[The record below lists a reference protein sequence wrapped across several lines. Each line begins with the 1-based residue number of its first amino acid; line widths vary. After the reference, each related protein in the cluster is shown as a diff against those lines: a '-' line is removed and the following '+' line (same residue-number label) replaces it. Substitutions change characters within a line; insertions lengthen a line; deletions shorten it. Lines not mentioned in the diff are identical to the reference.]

1 MLFIFFKYYSRDQ
14 ANEEIYNEKLEKIKN
29 EDLKKNKFFCEKNEM
44 NVKINGSFE
53 LGEVYDTYK
62 QVEEWVETSSI
73 TLKTDNMIIQEDK
86 QLIADKSITVPKI
99 TESLKE
105 EIKDIIFGE
114 KRSLRINDK
123 TDKQIITFPSR
134 VRGAQFQLKSEEIA
148 KKIPNADITF
158 INGKEEKN
166 IKKSENTNEKLHS
179 QSNEKLHKTR

>member
-1 MLFIFFKYYSRDQ
+1 
-14 ANEEIYNEKLEKIKN
+14 
-29 EDLKKNKFFCEKNEM
+29 M

-73 TLKTDNMIIQEDK
+73 TLKTDDMIIQEDK
-86 QLIADKSITVPKI
+86 QLIVDKSITVPKI

-114 KRSLRINDK
+114 KRSLRIGDK

-134 VRGAQFQLKSEEIA
+134 VRGTQFQLKSEEIA
-148 KKIPNADITF
+148 KKIPNADIIF

-166 IKKSENTNEKLHS
+166 IKKSENTNEKLHL
-179 QSNEKLHKTR
+179 QTNEHLHKTR

>member
-1 MLFIFFKYYSRDQ
+1 
-14 ANEEIYNEKLEKIKN
+14 
-29 EDLKKNKFFCEKNEM
+29 M

-73 TLKTDNMIIQEDK
+73 TLKTDDMIIQEDK

-148 KKIPNADITF
+148 KKYQMQILHLLT
-158 INGKEEKN
+158 EK
-166 IKKSENTNEKLHS
+166 KKKM
-179 QSNEKLHKTR
+179 